1 MPDDIS
7 LGMYS
12 RHGAA
17 SPNPAYTAL
26 TGFVPR
32 KLKDLFRWAEYIYT
46 DSPAIFAALQK
57 LATYPVT
64 SVTVESQDKT
74 HKEAWEDLLTNVLD
88 VKQNAITTALDRK
101 VYGNS
106 FISIYKPFN
115 RFLKCNLCDQLT
127 GIKHVKYSFQL
138 KTLKFKYTC
147 ASCEKA
153 AVGEIVDQRIANK
166 KQIAIIRWDPKLM
179 DIDYNPITGKSRYY
193 YTIPSDLKTKVEKG
207 NKHIID
213 TMPLEFLKAMQAN
226 KIFEFADDQLF
237 HMKTP
242 SPAGIDAQ
250 WGMPPLLCT
259 IKLFFYAMVLRKA
272 NEAIALDHIVPFRV
286 LHPAPISGTADPATQ
301 INLANWQGRLEES
314 LKLWRRDPNH
324 IMMAP
329 VALGVTMMGG
339 QGRSLLTL
347 GEVKEAEDAIIA
359 SLGIPREFVYG
370 GLTLAGSGI
379 SLRMLENQ
387 LDTDAAQQNDQL
399 EWIIQQVAAVLSW
412 RPTKAKFVPFKL
424 VDDTEQKAALMQLH
438 QLLGG
443 PMSKDTLLKP
453 YNIDLAKEREKS
465 EQEMLD
471 DSRSQLE
478 FQKKQQKLLTSASQ
492 QAQQTAQSGQGL
504 GYNPQAVIAQADQL
518 VQQLMSLDPGTR
530 RSQMDH
536 LSQEDGV
543 MYAVVK
549 DRLEANA
556 QMMRQQAA
564 SQAMQGAQGGGGMV
578 GPGGAQPM

>member
-564 SQAMQGAQGGGGMV
+564 SQAMQGAQGGGMV

>member
-453 YNIDLAKEREKS
+453 YNIDLSKEREKS

-471 DSRSQLE
+471 DARSQLE

-564 SQAMQGAQGGGGMV
+564 SQAMQGAQGGGMV

>member
-471 DSRSQLE
+471 DARSQLE

-564 SQAMQGAQGGGGMV
+564 SQAMQGAQGGGMV